1 MFWIRCGK
9 LEEAKDPI
17 QELTDP
23 SASIFASLLSA
34 CSLQAAVG
42 WWGDAER
49 IRRMIDE
56 RGLRKFPEFSSIS
69 VTGKR
74 FHRSS
79 FASLETHGCR
89 IELHL
94 FFFLSVLCTFLVARL
109 WVTLPRVESTLHVTG
124 EVGLPN
130 SWSVE
135 TTVQSCMSFTVPEI
149 GEKFRFKQ
157 QVFDISNAH
166 IPNNLFAWPLYNCQ
180 APT

>member
-34 CSLQAAVG
+34 CSLQ
-42 WWGDAER
+42 
-49 IRRMIDE
+49 
-56 RGLRKFPEFSSIS
+56 